1 MSVPD
6 DEHTGAASD
15 ASSQAG
21 SSLVPRGL
29 LVAVMAALVLGAF
42 WFLPDK
48 DHLPE
53 LLEWFRDAGP
63 IGWIGFCLVYLV
75 VTLTLLPTS
84 VFTVGGGFLFGP
96 LTGFLV
102 VWISENIAAAAC
114 LVVGR
119 YLARPTVERMV
130 AKRPLLTALDR
141 AVRDRGFS
149 LLVLIRH
156 SPLVPFGVL
165 NYGMSITSMPAS
177 TYLAATAVGTAL
189 PAFLYVY
196 VGSTLT
202 KVTDVMAG
210 EGGDSGPG
218 TLIYWGGLVA
228 TVIATVV
235 VTRAT
240 RAALQERLAEAGID
254 EQV

>member
-1 MSVPD
+1 MPSGGPYGHRVT
-6 DEHTGAASD
+6 ESSEGSASPI
-15 ASSQAG
+15 S
-21 SSLVPRGL
+21 RGL
-29 LVAVMAALVLGAF
+29 LVAVLVGAILGAF
-42 WFLPDK
+42 WFFPDK

-53 LLEWFRDAGP
+53 LLEWFKDAGP
-63 IGWIGFCLVYLV
+63 IGWIGFGIVYLL

-84 VFTVGGGFLFGP
+84 AFTVGGGFLFGP
-96 LTGFLV
+96 ITGFFV

-119 YLARPTVERMV
+119 YLARPTIEKMV
-130 AKRPLLTALDR
+130 ARRPLLAALDR
-141 AVRDRGFS
+141 AVRERGFS

-156 SPLVPFGVL
+156 SPLVPFGIL
-165 NYGMSITSMPAS
+165 NYGMSVTGMPAS

-202 KVTDVMAG
+202 KITDVMQG
-210 EGGDSGPG
+210 ESGESGTG
-218 TLIYWGGLVA
+218 TLIYWGGLGA
-228 TVIATVV
+228 TLFATIL

-240 RAALQERLAEAGID
+240 RSALKERLSEVGID
-254 EQV
+254 EV

>member
-1 MSVPD
+1 MTESS
-6 DEHTGAASD
+6 EGSASPI
-15 ASSQAG
+15 S
-21 SSLVPRGL
+21 RGL
-29 LVAVMAALVLGAF
+29 LVAVLVGLMLGAF
-42 WFLPDK
+42 WFFPDK
-48 DHLPE
+48 ERLPE
-53 LLEWFRDAGP
+53 LLGWFKDAGP
-63 IGWIGFCLVYLV
+63 VGWLGFLVVYLL

-96 LTGFLV
+96 ITGFFV

-119 YLARPTVERMV
+119 YLARPTVEKMV
-130 AKRPLLTALDR
+130 AKRPLLAALDR
-141 AVRDRGFS
+141 AVRERGFS

-165 NYGMSITSMPAS
+165 NYGMSITAMPAS

-202 KVTDVMAG
+202 KLTDVMAG
-210 EGGDSGPG
+210 EGGDSGPE
-218 TLIYWGGLVA
+218 TMIYWGGLGATVVA
-228 TVIATVV
+228 TVL

-240 RAALQERLAEAGID
+240 RAALQERLSEVGIED
-254 EQV
+254 V